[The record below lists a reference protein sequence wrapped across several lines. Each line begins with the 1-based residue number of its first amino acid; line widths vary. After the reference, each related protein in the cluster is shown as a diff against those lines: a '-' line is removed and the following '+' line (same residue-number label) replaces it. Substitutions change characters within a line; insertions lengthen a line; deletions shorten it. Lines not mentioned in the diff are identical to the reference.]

1 MNSEKL
7 TIIIFGASGDLTRR
21 KLIPALF
28 NSFRK
33 DRLPDEF
40 NIVGFA
46 RRDWDNDYFRQVLYD
61 AMMEFAPDAY
71 EEEKWA
77 AFCGRLQYF
86 RGNLGVDEDF
96 VSLRTFLHD
105 LEGGSVNRIYY
116 MATAP
121 RFFVPIV
128 ESLGNADLVDED
140 GGWRRVVVEKPFGH
154 DLASAHDLNK
164 ALHRVLHE
172 NQIYRIDHYLGK
184 ETAQNILYFRF
195 ANAIFEPIWNRNYV
209 ANVQITAV
217 ESVDIGHRA
226 GYYDTAG
233 VVRDMFQNHLMQLLS
248 LVTME
253 APADFDADAVR
264 NEKAK
269 LLKAIQPI
277 KLEKTVRAQYEDY
290 LQADG
295 VAENSITPTYAAM
308 ELSIANWR
316 WQGVPFYLRSGKA
329 LTRKNTE
336 VIIEFKKPP
345 HLMFDDVNDQDFTSN
360 ILSICIQPD
369 EGIHL
374 NFEAKV
380 PDATHTD
387 SVDMEF
393 HYRDSFKG
401 NSLPDAYERLLL
413 DTVRGDAAL
422 FTRSDG
428 IETAW
433 QLMDPVIYGWETKPD
448 ASPLVTYPK
457 GSWGPKE
464 ADDLLARRGHVWRYG
479 CVHC

>member
-1 MNSEKL
+1 MDTERL
-7 TIIIFGASGDLTRR
+7 TIVIFGASGDLTRR

-33 DRLPDEF
+33 ERLPDEF

-46 RRDWDNDYFRQVLYD
+46 RRDWDDDHFREVLYEG
-61 AMMEFAPDAY
+61 MMEFAPDAY
-71 EEEKWA
+71 AEEKWGT
-77 AFCGRLQYF
+77 FCGRLHYF
-86 RGNLGVDEDF
+86 QGNLDVDEDF
-96 VSLRTFLHD
+96 SRLYTFLNE
-105 LEGGSVNRIYY
+105 LEEEPVNRIYY

-128 ESLGNADLVDED
+128 ESLGKADLVKEDE
-140 GGWRRVVVEKPFGH
+140 GWRRVVVEKPFGH
-154 DLASAHDLNK
+154 DLASAEELNT
-164 ALHRVLHE
+164 ALHRVLAEH
-172 NQIYRIDHYLGK
+172 QIYRIDHYLGK

-217 ESVDIGHRA
+217 ENVDIGHRA

-253 APADFDADAVR
+253 APASFEADAVR
-264 NEKAK
+264 NEKVK
-269 LLKAIQPI
+269 LLRSIRPI
-277 KLEKTVRAQYEDY
+277 ALKDTVRAQYEGY
-290 LQADG
+290 LQAEG
-295 VAENSITPTYAAM
+295 VAEGSVTPTYAAM
-308 ELSIANWR
+308 ELSIGNWR

-329 LTRKNTE
+329 LNSKNTE
-336 VIIEFKKPP
+336 IIIEFKRPP
-345 HLMFDDVNDQDFTSN
+345 HLMFDDIDDKDFKPN

-380 PDATHTD
+380 PDASHTD

-393 HYRDSFKG
+393 HYRDSFRG

-422 FTRSDG
+422 FARSDG
-428 IETAW
+428 IEAAW
-433 QLMDPVIYGWETKPD
+433 QLMDPVIYGWEEDPD
-448 ASPLVTYPK
+448 ASPLVTYQK
-457 GSWGPKE
+457 GSWGPE
-464 ADDLLARRGHVWRYG
+464 AADALLGRRGFEWRYG

>member
-7 TIIIFGASGDLTRR
+7 TIIIFGASGDLTKR

-33 DRLPDEF
+33 GRLPDEF

-46 RRDWDNDYFRQVLYD
+46 RRDWDDTYFRQILHD
-61 AMMEFAPDAY
+61 GMMEFAPDAY
-71 EEEKWA
+71 EDEKWS
-77 AFCGRLQYF
+77 AFCGRLHYF
-86 RGNLGVDEDF
+86 QGNLGVDEDF
-96 VSLRTFLHD
+96 AHLRTFLND
-105 LEGGSVNRIYY
+105 LEQTSANRIYY

-128 ESLGNADLVDED
+128 ESLGNADLIKED
-140 GGWRRVVVEKPFGH
+140 DGWRRVVVEKPFGH
-154 DLASAHDLNK
+154 DLASAQDLNN
-164 ALHRVLHE
+164 ALHGVLHE

-248 LVTME
+248 LVAME
-253 APADFDADAVR
+253 APANMEADAVR

-269 LLKAIQPI
+269 LLQAIKPI
-277 KLEKTVRAQYEDY
+277 NLEDTVRAQYEGY

-295 VAENSITPTYAAM
+295 VAENSVTPTYASM

-329 LTRKNTE
+329 LTKKNTE
-336 VIIEFKKPP
+336 IIIEFKKPP
-345 HLMFDDVNDQDFTSN
+345 HLMFDDVNDQDFKPN

-380 PDATHTD
+380 PDASHTN

-393 HYRDSFKG
+393 HYRDSFRG

-428 IETAW
+428 IEAAW
-433 QLMDPVIYGWETKPD
+433 QLMDPVIYGWEANPD
-448 ASPLVTYPK
+448 ASPLVMHSK

-464 ADDLLARRGHVWRYG
+464 ADELLARRGHVWRYG

>member
-1 MNSEKL
+1 MNDELL
-7 TIIIFGASGDLTRR
+7 TIVIFGASGDLTER

-33 DRLPDEF
+33 GRLPDEF

-46 RRDWDNDYFRQVLYD
+46 RRDWDDAHFRKVLYD
-61 AMMEFAPDAY
+61 GMMEFAPDAY
-71 EEEKWA
+71 EEEKWNT
-77 AFCGRLQYF
+77 FCGRLHYF
-86 RGNLGVDEDF
+86 RGDLSTDEDF
-96 VSLRTFLHD
+96 VGLREALLD
-105 LEGGSVNRIYY
+105 LEGKAANRIYY
-116 MATAP
+116 MASDP

-128 ESLGNADLVDED
+128 ESLGKADLVDEAE
-140 GGWRRVVVEKPFGH
+140 GWRRVVVEKPFGH
-154 DLASAHDLNK
+154 DLASAEELNA
-164 ALHRVLHE
+164 ALHRVLDEH
-172 NQIYRIDHYLGK
+172 QIYRIDHYLGK

-248 LVTME
+248 LVAIE
-253 APADFDADAVR
+253 PPASFEADAVR

-269 LLKAIQPI
+269 LLQAIQPI
-277 KLEKTVRAQYEDY
+277 KLENTVRGQYEGY
-290 LQADG
+290 LQAEG
-295 VAENSITPTYAAM
+295 VAEGSVTPTYAAM
-308 ELSIANWR
+308 ELSIGNWR

-329 LTRKNTE
+329 LAKKNTE
-336 VIIEFKKPP
+336 IIIEFKKPP
-345 HLMFDDVNDQDFTSN
+345 HLMFDAIDDKDFKPN

-380 PDATHTD
+380 PDASHTD

-428 IETAW
+428 IEAAW
-433 QLMDPVIYGWETKPD
+433 ELVDPVIRGWEDNPD
-448 ASPLVTYPK
+448 ASSLVTYEK
-457 GSWGPKE
+457 GSWGPEE
-464 ADDLLARRGHVWRYG
+464 ANALLARHGFEWRYG